1 VSALALLPL
10 FHQPIPAQAQNR
22 LDGPI
27 GDVDPR
33 MYDATM
39 GPAALLGLDTTWV
52 VPHFAFYGGLSFN
65 LANDELVA
73 RQPNGEPVGPL
84 RLRFISTLGLGLG
97 IADALDLQVALPLHT
112 TEEFV
117 ASGRE
122 TAIGLGDLKVTLRWR
137 ALSGDGGR
145 GFGLALQAG
154 LWLPTGGGANLST
167 DGEPVFEPRVIAD
180 YRLSDGVVIAG
191 HLGYRI
197 RPDTQVLNLAFGDEL
212 RFGAGVEVPVAALGA
227 YEPLSILA
235 EIEGAVG
242 LGTGDFDPDDGISG
256 RKVPIEA
263 RLGLRWRSPEWAVTV
278 AGGTGL
284 TDGYGTPDYRLLV
297 TVGWSGAGS
306 ATPEPPPRPSTS
318 AAATGPDGQPSSA
331 TPTFPPAPTLPIPG
345 DAAPTP
351 GAPDTTPSSDAA
363 AALAAFDAVVAND
376 PDPDNDGV
384 AGAADQCPYVPE
396 DLDGHMDQDGCPDP
410 DNDGDG
416 VLDAA
421 DKCPTELETPNGFED
436 EDGCPDI
443 GEASVVAKDGVIELK
458 QTIEFN
464 SGSNVLAKSAAAL
477 LDQIAAVLKAN
488 PQVRRVR
495 VEGHTDNQGDEEMNV
510 DLSERR
516 AERVRVELT
525 KRGVERDRLLP
536 RGFGST
542 RPIADNRTNAGRK
555 ANRRVEFRVIDP
567 APPGQ
572 PRIDFDTHN
581 TPDQN
586 DGAGRVGDAVTV
598 ESVREVTP

>member
-1 VSALALLPL
+1 VSALALFPL
-10 FHQPIPAQAQNR
+10 IHQPTSAQAQNR

-73 RQPNGEPVGPL
+73 RQPDGEPVGPL

-122 TAIGLGDLKVTLRWR
+122 TAVGLGDLKVTLRWR

-154 LWLPTGGGANLST
+154 LWLPTGGGAYLST
-167 DGEPVFEPRVIAD
+167 DGEPVVEPRIIAD
-180 YRLSDGVVIAG
+180 YRFSDGVVLAG
-191 HLGYRI
+191 HVGYRI

-235 EIEGAVG
+235 EVEGAVG

-306 ATPEPPPRPSTS
+306 ATPEPPPRPMTS
-318 AAATGPDGQPSSA
+318 VAASGPDGERA
-331 TPTFPPAPTLPIPG
+331 APTFPPAATLPMPG
-345 DAAPTP
+345 DPAAP
-351 GAPDTTPSSDAA
+351 PSNDAA
-363 AALAAFDAVVAND
+363 AALAAFDAVVASD

-396 DLDGHMDQDGCPDP
+396 DLDRHMDQDGCPDP

-421 DKCPTELETPNGFED
+421 DKCPAELETPNGFD
-436 EDGCPDI
+436 DQDGCPDV
-443 GEASVVAKDGVIELK
+443 GAATVVAKEGVIELK

-464 SGSNVLAKSAAAL
+464 SGSNVLAKSASAL

-488 PQVRRVR
+488 LHVRRVR
-495 VEGHTDNQGDEEMNV
+495 VEGHTDNEGDEEMNV

-525 KRGVERDRLLP
+525 KRGVDRNRLLP

-542 RPIADNRTNAGRK
+542 RPVASNKTNVGRK

-581 TPDQN
+581 TPEKD
-586 DGAGRVGDAVTV
+586 DGERRVGGGDTVTV
-598 ESVREVTP
+598 ESVGEVTP

>member
-1 VSALALLPL
+1 MSALALFPL
-10 FHQPIPAQAQNR
+10 IHQPTSVQAQNR

-73 RQPNGEPVGPL
+73 RQLDGEPVGPL
-84 RLRFISTLGLGLG
+84 RLRFITTLGLGLG

-137 ALSGDGGR
+137 AVSGEGGR

-154 LWLPTGGGANLST
+154 LWLPTGGGANMST
-167 DGEPVFEPRVIAD
+167 DGEPVVEPRLIAD
-180 YRLSDGVVIAG
+180 YRFDDGVVIAG

-235 EIEGAVG
+235 EVEGAVG

-256 RKVPIEA
+256 RKVPLEA
-263 RLGLRWRSPEWAVTV
+263 RLGLRWRSPEWAITV

-306 ATPEPPPRPSTS
+306 ATPEPPPRPT
-318 AAATGPDGQPSSA
+318 APIAETGPNGAASGAAPV
-331 TPTFPPAPTLPIPG
+331 FPPAPTLPMPGEAAAPAPG
-345 DAAPTP
+345 DPAAP
-351 GAPDTTPSSDAA
+351 PSNDAA
-363 AALAAFDAVVAND
+363 AAFDAVVASD

-396 DLDGHMDQDGCPDP
+396 DLDRNLDQDGCPDP

-421 DKCPTELETPNGFED
+421 DKCPIELETPNGFED
-436 EDGCPDI
+436 EDGCPDV
-443 GEASVVAKDGVIELK
+443 GEATVVAKDGVIELK

-495 VEGHTDNQGDEEMNV
+495 VEGHTDNEGDEEMNV

-516 AERVRVELT
+516 AERIRVELT
-525 KRGVERDRLLP
+525 KRGVDRNRLLP

-542 RPIADNRTNAGRK
+542 RPIANNNTNAGRK
-555 ANRRVEFRVIDP
+555 ANRRVEFQVIDP

-572 PRIDFDTHN
+572 PRIDFDTRN
-581 TPDQN
+581 TPDQ
-586 DGAGRVGDAVTV
+586 DDRESRVGEQQAVTV
-598 ESVREVTP
+598 ESLREVKP